1 MLFSIKTPPVFKY
14 FFSSNYR
21 AQELIAH
28 GKNQLNLGND
38 PKSRVIDQAIITSNI
53 IKERIRRNKMAEM
66 ERIHREESIG
76 GRNEQ
81 IEQEQNQQEHDSS
94 LSDDPDDPL
103 LHLPQSVAEPA
114 IELTVEDVSETLRDI
129 EGDDEIS
136 ISILSNQLDEID
148 GTNDQYPSDSE
159 QQEPHDSFDF
169 LQTGDF

>member
-1 MLFSIKTPPVFKY
+1 MATATTTKVK
-14 FFSSNYR
+14 
-21 AQELIAH
+21 E
-28 GKNQLNLGND
+28 
-38 PKSRVIDQAIITSNI
+38 QAIITANI
-53 IKERIRRNKMAEM
+53 VKERIRRDHLDLLEECYRAE
-66 ERIHREESIG
+66 SSG
-76 GRNEQ
+76 GRNKQ
-81 IEQEQNQQEHDSS
+81 IGQEQNQQEHDSS

-169 LQTGDF
+169 LQTEDF